1 MRVEPWLEDDDA
13 AWDGLCE
20 ERAEILQT
28 SAASRAAA
36 VFGAKTRRIRVLA
49 GDGRPLAA
57 VALLEI
63 GSRRAPAADRAF
75 VRTLD
80 VQGGPLL
87 LDDSPD
93 AAAAALAGVVE
104 FAAMRGAVET
114 SWKPLWPGVSARLPF
129 AAGGWTVT
137 RYGTAWRTLP
147 ERASDVIGTFEP
159 AHRSAAR
166 QAEREGMTVRA
177 AASFGEAASLV
188 DASMTRA
195 GLPPRNPEFLARLH
209 EGLVKA
215 GAARVLVCDDG
226 KGAAAS
232 IVGARCGDAVFIHF
246 AGRAER
252 PTRGAA
258 NLLHLRF
265 LEQAV
270 AEGAR
275 RAHDSDAGLAD
286 GSGDPVPEGITRFKR
301 LMGFGVEPCE
311 RASMVHRPVARRV
324 RGAAL
329 SVYRR
334 LRGGT

>member
-1 MRVEPWLEDDDA
+1 MKVEPWLEDDDA
-13 AWDGLCE
+13 AWDELCAA
-20 ERAEILQT
+20 RAEILQT
-28 SAASRAAA
+28 SAATRAAL
-36 VFGAKTRRIRVLA
+36 VFGAKTRRIRVL
-49 GDGRPLAA
+49 GDDGRPLAA
-57 VALLEI
+57 IALLEI

-75 VRTLD
+75 ARTLQA
-80 VQGGPLL
+80 QGGPLL
-87 LDDSPD
+87 LDDSAE
-93 AAAAALAGVVE
+93 AAEAALAGVAE
-104 FAAMRGAVET
+104 FARRRGAVET
-114 SWKPLWPGVSARLPF
+114 SWKPLWPEVSARLPF
-129 AAGGWTVT
+129 AAVGWTVK
-137 RYGTAWRTLP
+137 RFGTAWRELP
-147 ERASDVIGTFEP
+147 ARASDVIGTFES

-166 QAEREGMTVRA
+166 QAEREGMTVRP
-177 AASFGEAASLV
+177 AASFDEAASLV

-195 GLPPRNPEFLARLH
+195 GLPPRNREFLERFH
-209 EGLVKA
+209 DGLAEA

-232 IVGARCGDAVFIHF
+232 IVGARCGDAVFILF

-265 LEQAV
+265 LDQAV
-270 AEGAR
+270 EEGAR
-275 RAHDSDAGLAD
+275 RAHDSDAGLPD
-286 GSGDPVPEGITRFKR
+286 GSGEPAPEGITRFKR
-301 LMGFGVEPCE
+301 LMGFRVDPCE

>member
-1 MRVEPWLEDDDA
+1 VKVEPWLEDDDA
-13 AWDGLCE
+13 AWDDLCGA
-20 ERAEILQT
+20 RAEVLQT

-75 VRTLD
+75 VRTLQ

-87 LDDSPD
+87 LDESPD
-93 AAAAALAGVVE
+93 APAAALAGVVE
-104 FAAMRGAVET
+104 FAEMRGAVQT

-129 AAGGWTVT
+129 AAAGWTVK
-137 RYGTAWRTLP
+137 RVGTAWRTLP
-147 ERASDVIGTFEP
+147 AHASEVIGTFDG

-166 QAEREGMTVRA
+166 QAEREGMTVRP
-177 AASFGEAASLV
+177 AASLDEAASLV
-188 DASMTRA
+188 DASMVRA
-195 GLPPRNPEFLARLH
+195 GLPPRNREFMARLH
-209 EGLVKA
+209 EGLAGA
-215 GAARVLVCDDG
+215 GAASLLVCDDAQG
-226 KGAAAS
+226 PAAS
-232 IVGARCGDAVFIHF
+232 LVGARCGDAAFILF

-265 LEQAV
+265 LEQA
-270 AEGAR
+270 AAGGAR
-275 RAHDSDAGLAD
+275 RAHDSDAGLAE
-286 GSGDPVPEGITRFKR
+286 GPCEPVPEGITRFKR
-301 LMGFGVEPCE
+301 LMGFRVDPCE
-311 RASMVHRPVARRV
+311 IATMVHRPVARRV
-324 RGAAL
+324 RSAAL

-334 LRGGT
+334 LRGGP

>member
-13 AWDGLCE
+13 AWDRLCE
-20 ERAEILQT
+20 ERAEVLQT
-28 SAASRAAA
+28 SAASRASS
-36 VFGAKTRRIRVLA
+36 VFGAKTRRLRVLA
-49 GDGRPLAA
+49 DDGRPLAA

-75 VRTLD
+75 VRTL
-80 VQGGPLL
+80 VAQGGPLL

-114 SWKPLWPGVSARLPF
+114 SWKPLWPEVSSRLPF
-129 AAGGWTVT
+129 AACGWGVD
-137 RYGTAWRTLP
+137 RIGTAWRPLP
-147 ERASDVIGTFEP
+147 ARASDVIGTFAS
-159 AHRSAAR
+159 AHRNAAR
-166 QAEREGMTVRA
+166 KAERDGMTVRP
-177 AASFGEAASLV
+177 AASFDEAASLV

-195 GLPPRNPEFLARLH
+195 GLPPRNREFLNRLH
-209 EGLVKA
+209 EGLASA

-226 KGAAAS
+226 EGAAAS
-232 IVGARCGDAVFIHF
+232 IVGARCGDAVFVLF

-252 PTRGAA
+252 DTGGASK
-258 NLLHLRF
+258 LLHLRF

-275 RAHDSDAGLAD
+275 RAHHSDAGLPD
-286 GSGDPVPEGITRFKR
+286 GSGEPVPEGITRFKR
-301 LMGFGVEPCE
+301 HMGFRVDLCE
-311 RASMVHRPVARRV
+311 RATIVHRPVARRV